1 MDDVS
6 RIPSRK
12 LQAGLVLL
20 LGLSILL
27 TYVDRGA
34 IALAAPKMNGEL
46 SIDPAE
52 FGLIVSVFFLA
63 YTPLQL
69 VIGWACD
76 RFSVYRLFSL
86 GVALWALATFA
97 TGFAT
102 GFGMLLALRLLLGL
116 GESICFPGASK
127 IIARHIPPERRGIS
141 NAVVVAGIAFGP
153 AVGTFFGG
161 FILAEWGWRMIFWVF
176 GAATLL
182 WLLPWSAAVRRI
194 HAETTF
200 AAEKPFPMLRLLRFR
215 ALWVVGLGHFCAN
228 FANYFILSWLPLFL
242 TSGRGLSIATMT
254 LMTTSAYLLQGSA
267 AIVAG
272 HISDMWTASGRNEG
286 AFRRA
291 LCVIGATGSAVGIFS
306 VAYAEG
312 TGALFGWLAFT
323 GIACGIVSSN
333 IFSIA
338 QIFAGPRLVGSW
350 IGVQNTMSNIA
361 GIVAPGV
368 TGFMIKAAGG
378 NYQSA
383 FVLAAAVSVVGAI
396 GWQFMLPRVQPIEVT
411 EA

>member
-1 MDDVS
+1 MDDTT
-6 RIPSRK
+6 RIPLRK
-12 LQAGLVLL
+12 LQTGLVLL

-34 IALAAPKMNGEL
+34 IALAAPKMNAEL
-46 SIDPAE
+46 EIDPAE
-52 FGLIVSVFFLA
+52 FGLIVSVFFMA

-69 VIGWACD
+69 AVGWACD

-102 GFGMLLALRLLLGL
+102 GFGMLLGLRVLLGL

-127 IIARHIPPERRGIS
+127 IIARHIPAERRGIS

-161 FILAEWGWRMIFWVF
+161 FMLAEWGWRTIFWMF

-182 WLLPWSAAVRRI
+182 WLLPWGAVVRRI
-194 HAETTF
+194 HAETSF
-200 AAEKPFPMLRLLRFR
+200 VAEKPYPMLRLLRFR

-242 TSGRGLSIATMT
+242 TTGRGLSIATMT
-254 LMTTSAYLLQGSA
+254 LMTTATYLLQGTSSL
-267 AIVAG
+267 VAG
-272 HISDMWTASGRNEG
+272 HLSDMWTASGRDEG
-286 AFRRA
+286 ALRRA
-291 LCVIGATGSAVGIFS
+291 LCVVGATGSAIGIFS
-306 VAYAEG
+306 VAAAEG
-312 TGALFGWLAFT
+312 TTALFGWLAFT
-323 GIACGIVSSN
+323 GIACGIVNSN

-338 QIFAGPRLVGSW
+338 QIFAGPRLAGSW
-350 IGVQNTMSNIA
+350 IGVQNTLANMA
-361 GIVAPGV
+361 GIIAPGV
-368 TGFMIKAAGG
+368 TGIMIKASGG
-378 NYQSA
+378 SYQSA
-383 FVLAAAVSVVGAI
+383 FTLAAAVCVVGAV
-396 GWQFMLPRVQPIEVT
+396 GWQFLLQRIQPVEVD
-411 EA
+411 